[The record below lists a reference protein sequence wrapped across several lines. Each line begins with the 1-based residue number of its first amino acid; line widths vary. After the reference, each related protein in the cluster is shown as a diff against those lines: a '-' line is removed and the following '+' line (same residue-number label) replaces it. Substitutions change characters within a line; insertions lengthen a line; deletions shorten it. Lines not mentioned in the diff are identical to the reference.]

1 VSTADLRKEAKALS
15 AVLLH
20 GFMGSGS
27 DWCPVAARLA
37 QRHRCQCPDLPG
49 HGKAPLPDALTWQG
63 GCDQVES
70 ELDRSSTNVLI
81 GYSMGGRIALQL
93 AARRPE
99 VYGGLVLVSAS
110 PGLSSAEERAQRA
123 IWVQTWADAF
133 RSEPID
139 DVLGRWYEQDVFGS
153 LRQRPE
159 LLDVMLKKRRC
170 NNPAKLA
177 RVLESLD
184 VSRQPDL
191 RQSLGRLTM
200 DVLVIAG
207 AEDAKY
213 CGLMDELG
221 GAMAPVRRV
230 IVPDAGHA
238 IHLEQP
244 EVLSGFLEGFMAG
257 LDAYPG

>member
-1 VSTADLRKEAKALS
+1 MSAAGLRDQPEARS
-15 AVLLH
+15 VVLLH
-20 GFMGSGS
+20 GFMGSGA
-27 DWCPVAARLA
+27 DWRPVAARLA
-37 QRHRCQCPDLPG
+37 QRHRCHCPDLPG

-63 GCDQVES
+63 GCDLVES
-70 ELDRSSTNVLI
+70 NLDGSAPKVLV

-93 AARRPE
+93 AVRHPE
-99 VYGGLVLVSAS
+99 AYGGLVLISAS

-123 IWVQTWADAF
+123 IWVQTWTDAF

-139 DVLGRWYEQDVFGS
+139 DVLVRWYAQDVFGS

-159 LLDVMLKKRRC
+159 LLDTILKKRRC
-170 NNPAKLA
+170 NNPATLA

-184 VSRQPDL
+184 VSLQPDL
-191 RQSLGRLTM
+191 RQSLGVLTM

-213 CGLMDELG
+213 CGLMDELAV
-221 GAMAPVRRV
+221 AMAPIRRV

-244 EVLSGFLEGFMAG
+244 EALSGILEGFMAG
-257 LDAYPG
+257 LDPNQG